1 MNYFSY
7 GRNMDM
13 QKIFLETFYSLGNK
27 TRQVKNS
34 QKTPLLT
41 KRIFMVSTNHCI
53 AISLML

>member
-13 QKIFLETFYSLGNK
+13 QKIFLETFYNLGNK
-27 TRQVKNS
+27 NRQVKNS
-34 QKTPLLT
+34 QKTLLFT

>member
-13 QKIFLETFYSLGNK
+13 QKIFLETFYNFGNK

-34 QKTPLLT
+34 TIQLKNIYDFYKSLY
-41 KRIFMVSTNHCI
+41 RNIFNALI
-53 AISLML
+53 

>member
-1 MNYFSY
+1 
-7 GRNMDM
+7 MDM
-13 QKIFLETFYSLGNK
+13 QKIFLETFYNFGNK